1 MNECVNIVIRFFQ
14 GQFLAIFSSRRGDA
28 AGKWYSAGD
37 DLSVYQGKDS
47 LFVARIMVWYK
58 DELAQGLQNG
68 NWTGA
73 DRVLEMIRTYQ
84 AKNKVIP
91 MDEQKIKAEILYN
104 QADVFSWCRSF
115 ISFWEVSCW
124 DFVFAWMMNE
134 KRIENRLPGFDLW
147 NRNRVYMPYVRIGI
161 TLVYCRLCSL
171 DKFI

>member
-1 MNECVNIVIRFFQ
+1 MEKAYEKSPAQRSSYENDLLKLDECVNIVYQIFQ
-14 GQFLAIFSSRRGDA
+14 GQFLAIFPHEGDA

-37 DLSVYQGKDS
+37 DLSVFQGKDS

-84 AKNKVIP
+84 QAKNKVIP

-104 QADVFSWCRSF
+104 QADVFSWCRKFYLILGGSL
-115 ISFWEVSCW
+115 
-124 DFVFAWMMNE
+124 A
-134 KRIENRLPGFDLW
+134 
-147 NRNRVYMPYVRIGI
+147 GI
-161 TLVYCRLCSL
+161 CLCL
-171 DKFI
+171 DDE

>member
-1 MNECVNIVIRFFQ
+1 M
-14 GQFLAIFSSRRGDA
+14 AIFPHEGDA

-84 AKNKVIP
+84 QAKNKVIP

-104 QADVFSWCRSF
+104 QA
-115 ISFWEVSCW
+115 
-124 DFVFAWMMNE
+124 
-134 KRIENRLPGFDLW
+134 
-147 NRNRVYMPYVRIGI
+147 
-161 TLVYCRLCSL
+161 
-171 DKFI
+171 